1 MSTLFDFISGE
12 IERRTDLARLEAR
25 GTVRLALK
33 EAGFEADA
41 ITAREMSVVLEKI
54 MPGSLVSRGVS
65 DAESVCSAL
74 AASRGGL
81 NGAGEGQGNATPER
95 LFAPHAGS

>member
-65 DAESVCSAL
+65 AAESVCSAL
-74 AASRGGL
+74 AASLRDFKD
-81 NGAGEGQGNATPER
+81 AVEVQGKATPESVFAR
-95 LFAPHAGS
+95 LADS

>member
-74 AASRGGL
+74 AASLRDFKD
-81 NGAGEGQGNATPER
+81 AVEGQGKATPESVFAR
-95 LFAPHAGS
+95 LAGS